1 MKLDPEE
8 QIFSAALEQAELDQ
22 ANERG
27 AYGRLEFTPEGY
39 AKVTLTISHELVER
53 AKVLNMTTWELFL
66 EAIRL
71 VAPDEFPSAAFTGA
85 LATA

>member
-27 AYGRLEFTPEGY
+27 AYGRLEFTPEGH

-53 AKVLNMTTWELFL
+53 AKVLNMTTRELFL

-71 VAPDEFPSAAFTGA
+71 VAPGEFPSAAFTGA